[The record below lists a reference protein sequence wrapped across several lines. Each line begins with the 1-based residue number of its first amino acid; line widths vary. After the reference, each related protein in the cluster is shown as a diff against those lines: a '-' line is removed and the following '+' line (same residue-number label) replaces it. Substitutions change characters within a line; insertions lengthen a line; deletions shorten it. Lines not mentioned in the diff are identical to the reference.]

1 MNTQGHIMNTHH
13 QTLSY
18 IEEEAAV
25 KQDKSSVDYGRRSAQ
40 TSTELYKPSTSLQNG
55 TVVSSNLDLFTFSK
69 AYYYYVSSIT
79 FNLLDRYRL
88 IHFNSPVTQG
98 MTLPQNETTI
108 FFIMIIEMTRHSLT
122 YTIPSGIQIHTFNPT
137 RNNS

>member
-1 MNTQGHIMNTHH
+1 MNTHH

-40 TSTELYKPSTSLQNG
+40 TSTELYKPSLFQG

-69 AYYYYVSSIT
+69 AYYYDVSSIT

-98 MTLPQNETTI
+98 MTVPQNETTI
-108 FFIMIIEMTRHSLT
+108 FLS
-122 YTIPSGIQIHTFNPT
+122 
-137 RNNS
+137 